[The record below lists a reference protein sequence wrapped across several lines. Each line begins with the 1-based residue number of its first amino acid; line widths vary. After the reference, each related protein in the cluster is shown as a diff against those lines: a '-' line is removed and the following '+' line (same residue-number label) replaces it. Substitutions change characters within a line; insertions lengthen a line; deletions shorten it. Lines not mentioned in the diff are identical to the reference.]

1 MRPRMVSKE
10 ILFTAEGQPITP
22 AQISQKIARFGNGY
36 NDAANDII
44 RESEVLGEDGEVF
57 FKCASRIL
65 SSFGMTRSGPFHA
78 NCDQRLRGC
87 WDAIGKNLVQINKS
101 VRESG
106 LSRDRYIVELSEPE
120 RKDLIVEIWLLTKR
134 LLPFTMG
141 GTSYGLV
148 GASKILFSVL
158 PEITLP
164 IDNAQWLHVFKTV
177 DIGDVL
183 HQMVFDIQRWESV
196 TGRRLN
202 DLDSSK
208 KLTTLPSVYN
218 AWLCPLDR
226 KKATQ
231 KKTKHSEH
239 QYKRMH

>member
-1 MRPRMVSKE
+1 MGSKE
-10 ILFTAEGQPITP
+10 ILFTAEDHPITP
-22 AQISQKIARFGNGY
+22 AQISQKIAGFGDGY
-36 NDAANDII
+36 NDATKDII
-44 RESEVLGEDGEVF
+44 CDSGVLDKDGEVF
-57 FKCASRIL
+57 LKCASRIL

-78 NCDQRLRGC
+78 NCDQRLRSC
-87 WDAIGKNLVQINKS
+87 WDAIGNNLVQINKS
-101 VRESG
+101 VRESD

-120 RKDLIVEIWLLTKR
+120 RKEVIDEIWLLTKR

-183 HQMVFDIQRWESV
+183 HQMVFDIQKWESV
-196 TGRRLN
+196 TGSQLN

-218 AWLCPLDR
+218 VMAMYARP
-226 KKATQ
+226 
-231 KKTKHSEH
+231 KTSEAEEH
-239 QYKRMH
+239 KT

>member
-1 MRPRMVSKE
+1 
-10 ILFTAEGQPITP
+10 
-22 AQISQKIARFGNGY
+22 
-36 NDAANDII
+36 
-44 RESEVLGEDGEVF
+44 
-57 FKCASRIL
+57 
-65 SSFGMTRSGPFHA
+65 MTRRGPFHA
-78 NCDQRLRGC
+78 NCDQRLRSC
-87 WDAIGKNLVQINKS
+87 WDAIGNNLVQLNKS

-120 RKDLIVEIWLLTKR
+120 RKELIVEIWLLTKR

-183 HQMVFDIQRWESV
+183 HQMVFDIQKWESV
-196 TGRRLN
+196 TGSQLN

-218 AWLCPLDR
+218 VMAMSARP
-226 KKATQ
+226 
-231 KKTKHSEH
+231 KTGEAEKN
-239 QYKRMH
+239 KT